1 MNARILTL
9 VLAGA
14 AAVALATSC
23 GPVTPEGSPT
33 PTPTP
38 FDLGGRACPDGS
50 VYTYENFGE
59 PFLRS
64 QCLGCHSSDLPEGS
78 RQNAPVGVDF
88 NTYQEVRGWAVRI
101 YVRAGDTNVTMPPA
115 GGPVAADRVALG
127 DWIACN
133 APREVWASDTP

>member
-1 MNARILTL
+1 MTARLLSL
-9 VLAGA
+9 VFAGSCA
-14 AAVALATSC
+14 IALATAC
-23 GPVTPEGSPT
+23 GPATPEGSAT

-38 FDLGGRACPDGS
+38 FDLGGRPCPSTS

-59 PFLRS
+59 PFLRG

-88 NTYQEVRGWAVRI
+88 NNYAEVRNWAVRI
-101 YVRAGDTNVTMPPA
+101 YARAGDQNVTMPPA
-115 GGPVAADRVALG
+115 GGPVAPDRVALA

-133 APREVWASDTP
+133 APREAWAAGNP